1 MVATAGKVPPGR
13 TPKSTRN
20 SKIHQELLATLSQR
34 HLRKLRRNNELPA
47 ATTAEAK
54 GTNNTA
60 ATRPKKR
67 ASKHQVKLTTPDMEV
82 LESKRSVEP
91 PNSREASA
99 EPKDRVFSVETARGE
114 VLATEATVD
123 TAMATADMVTT
134 ERPKATEAAADTTME
149 TVESTMAT
157 EATVDTTVESDPAA
171 DTTMKTDWG
180 HGANACASPSAST
193 TKSSYQCWKEKA
205 DIDVKTAKESPR
217 TSSGRRCSQ
226 CQRVDSDA
234 NMMTEGADRCTALN
248 SEEDSDGCDEPE
260 HDDDSDGSADWVC
273 EWDIGDLSDEKLEEA
288 PEEIPNSIWPSAAKD
303 AKMLTAMRHSDP
315 SKFGPDPTYAGLY
328 DGPYGPSDSVLD
340 VADDPLV
347 LLFYFMPPQLWRQI
361 AIESNTY
368 HTQSITKR
376 ARAIRA

>member
-171 DTTMKTDWG
+171 DTTMKTE
-180 HGANACASPSAST
+180 SAVST
-193 TKSSYQCWKEKA
+193 ALTSIVGEAVA
-205 DIDVKTAKESPR
+205 DMVNSVAGGTVPTPVRPPVLPRLSRPTSVGKRKR
-217 TSSGRRCSQ
+217 TSTSR
-226 CQRVDSDA
+226 QRK
-234 NMMTEGADRCTALN
+234 NPR
-248 SEEDSDGCDEPE
+248 
-260 HDDDSDGSADWVC
+260 
-273 EWDIGDLSDEKLEEA
+273 
-288 PEEIPNSIWPSAAKD
+288 
-303 AKMLTAMRHSDP
+303 
-315 SKFGPDPTYAGLY
+315 GL
-328 DGPYGPSDSVLD
+328 LQED
-340 VADDPLV
+340 VAVNANELI
-347 LLFYFMPPQLWRQI
+347 LMQ
-361 AIESNTY
+361 T
-368 HTQSITKR
+368 
-376 ARAIRA
+376 

>member
-171 DTTMKTDWG
+171 DTTMKTE
-180 HGANACASPSAST
+180 SAVST
-193 TKSSYQCWKEKA
+193 ALTSIVGEAVADMCWKEKA